1 MLNSTHVSLDHQDQI
16 EDPGVMK
23 QHHHLSPHAIQTNII
38 FNSNPFNLCFV
49 VTISI
54 SAQPG
59 TPGPQDTRSH
69 NLSNWPLNSQTLFQC
84 LPQPSTASVSSL
96 HFAIS
101 MILQHIRLENP
112 PEGGEL
118 DQDMSYFP
126 PHILHVHEMAQLRP
140 LQFVASRKNVEKH
153 LDQCQHR
160 KRGFV
165 TPSYQAFK
173 PELEYFTHLRV
184 KIAVCQCEKLFELLV
199 WVTSWHPIKSHKL
212 LLYNTM
218 SLTTALRLYVI
229 SSCSKVSWNRTK
241 KCENNSNGVY
251 SH

>member
-16 EDPGVMK
+16 QDPGVMK
-23 QHHHLSPHAIQTNII
+23 QHHHLSPHATQTNII

-59 TPGPQDTRSH
+59 TPGPNWRSLIFIVTLGIPTNPNYSHISNHPQDTRSH

-101 MILQHIRLENP
+101 MSLQHIRLENP

-118 DQDMSYFP
+118 AQDISYFP

-160 KRGFV
+160 KRRFV

-212 LLYNTM
+212 LL
-218 SLTTALRLYVI
+218 
-229 SSCSKVSWNRTK
+229 
-241 KCENNSNGVY
+241 
-251 SH
+251 